1 MHIETERKFL
11 VKDESYK
18 AQATESHRITQGYIC
33 RESGRTVRVRLRDDK
48 AFLTIKGGSDASGM
62 SRFEWEKEIPAED
75 ARDLF
80 MLCQGGIIDKTRYI
94 VPARSATKAA
104 RPDNTGSDSQVGQRF
119 FEVDEFHGEND
130 GLVMAEIELGSE
142 TESFE
147 KPDWLGAEVTGDR
160 RYYNSMLSARPFSEW
175 G

>member
-11 VKDESYK
+11 VKDDSFK
-18 AQATESHRITQGYIC
+18 ALATESHRLTQGYIC
-33 RESGRTVRVRLRDDK
+33 RESGRTVRVRLCDDR
-48 AFLTIKGGSDASGM
+48 AFLTIKGGSNASGM

-80 MLCQGGIIDKTRYI
+80 LFCQGGIIDKTRYI
-94 VPARSATKAA
+94 IPA
-104 RPDNTGSDSQVGQRF
+104 DSGRF
-119 FEVDEFHGEND
+119 FEVDEFHGENA

-160 RYYNSMLSARPFSEW
+160 RYYNSMLSAHPFSEW